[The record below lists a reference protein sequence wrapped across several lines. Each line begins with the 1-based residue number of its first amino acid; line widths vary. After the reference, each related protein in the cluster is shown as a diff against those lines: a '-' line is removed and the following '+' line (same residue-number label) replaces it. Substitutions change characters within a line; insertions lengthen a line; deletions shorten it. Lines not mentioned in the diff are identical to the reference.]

1 MRTGRTTV
9 GYLRRIIDDEI
20 DELFTSLAALSIE
33 GPKAVGKT
41 ETALQRAST
50 VRRLD
55 DPRQA
60 SLIRADPARV
70 TIGDPPI
77 LIDEWQRVPATW
89 DAVRRAVDTD
99 ATAGRFLITG
109 SASPDSPST
118 HSGAGRIVRLRLR
131 PMSLVERGVATP
143 LVSLRDLLAGGHP
156 TLSGETTVG
165 LAEYAEEIA
174 ASGFPGIRPLS
185 PRARRAQLDSY
196 LARVVDRDFD
206 EVGQPVRRPDTLRR
220 WMTAYAAATAT
231 TASLESI
238 RDAATGGEADKPART
253 TVIQYRDA
261 LQRLWLLDPVPAW
274 IPSRNYFSR
283 LAHPDKHHLAD
294 PALAAA
300 LLGVGAEGLLEGRE
314 GTVVMPRDGTLLGHL
329 FESLVTQ
336 SVRAYAQA
344 AEAEVR
350 HLRTKGGRNEIDII
364 VERRDGRVLALEV
377 KLAGAVTD
385 DDVKHLRWAQERVG
399 RDLLDAIIVTTGPAA
414 YRRTDGIG
422 VVPAALLGP

>member
-1 MRTGRTTV
+1 VT
-9 GYLRRIIDDEI
+9 YIRRIIDDEI
-20 DELFTSLAALSIE
+20 DELFASLAAISIE

-55 DPRQA
+55 DPLQA

-70 TIGDPPI
+70 TVGEPPI

-89 DAVRRAVDTD
+89 DAVRRAVDAD
-99 ATAGRFLITG
+99 ASPGRFIITG
-109 SASPDSPST
+109 SASPDSPPT

-131 PMSLVERGVATP
+131 PMTLVERGLGEP
-143 LVSLRDLLAGGHP
+143 SVSLRELLAGAQP
-156 TLSGETTVG
+156 DLRGETALG
-165 LAEYAEEIA
+165 LAEYAEEVV
-174 ASGFPGIRPLS
+174 ASGFPAIRTLD

-196 LARVVDRDFD
+196 LARVVDKDVQ

-220 WMTAYAAATAT
+220 WMTAYGAATST

-238 RDAATGGEADKPART
+238 RDAATGGEADKPARS

-283 LAHPDKHHLAD
+283 LAHPDKHQLAD
-294 PALAAA
+294 PALAAS
-300 LLGVGAEGLLEGRE
+300 LLGVGAEALLEGRE
-314 GTVVMPRDGTLLGHL
+314 GTVALPRDGTLLGHL

-336 SVRAYAQA
+336 CVRVYAQA
-344 AEAEVR
+344 AEAEVG
-350 HLRTKGGRNEIDII
+350 HLRTKGGRHEIDIV

-377 KLAGAVTD
+377 KLTGDVTD
-385 DDVKHLRWAQERVG
+385 DDVRHLAWARERVG
-399 RDLLDAIIVTTGPAA
+399 RDLLDAIVVTTGPAA
-414 YRRTDGIG
+414 YRRRDGIG